1 MAIPGAPSRTRSPF
15 SLARVD
21 AAIARCTAGAGLF
34 LILVALPSLLDQR
47 AQFHTGWAI
56 AAPAAIAATILT
68 ALVASIVSRWIRPAF
83 GAVAVVYL
91 AVLLSWPLAVADP
104 ALVGNESNWLY
115 YLLAVAIA
123 AVAIV
128 AGVVVAAV
136 YLVVVPLLYAL
147 IRISEAGGGV
157 SMWLAVLDSVYC
169 VIFGTVVIVLL
180 RMLRRASA
188 RVDSAQAAALERY
201 SLAVRRHAA
210 ERERVRIDGLVHDSV
225 LTTLLAAADARTSEA
240 TALAV
245 QMAERSLRQLDDV
258 VDAPYPQQARSVEAL
273 AARLRDAA
281 AAMVTPLPFTA
292 RIDGEF
298 DIPAQL
304 AEALSLA
311 AVQAM
316 TNSVQHAG
324 DGAPRRVAL
333 ESTDSGSITIVV
345 ADRGR
350 GFDPD
355 AVEEL
360 RLGMRVSITERV
372 TKLGGAVAIDS
383 ARGQG
388 TTVTLS
394 WAAAEIPTDRD
405 SPPSPQ
411 TPVSR

>member
-1 MAIPGAPSRTRSPF
+1 M
-15 SLARVD
+15 
-21 AAIARCTAGAGLF
+21 
-34 LILVALPSLLDQR
+34 
-47 AQFHTGWAI
+47 
-56 AAPAAIAATILT
+56 
-68 ALVASIVSRWIRPAF
+68 
-83 GAVAVVYL
+83 
-91 AVLLSWPLAVADP
+91 
-104 ALVGNESNWLY
+104 
-115 YLLAVAIA
+115 
-123 AVAIV
+123 
-128 AGVVVAAV
+128 
-136 YLVVVPLLYAL
+136 
-147 IRISEAGGGV
+147 
-157 SMWLAVLDSVYC
+157 
-169 VIFGTVVIVLL
+169 
-180 RMLRRASA
+180 
-188 RVDSAQAAALERY
+188 
-201 SLAVRRHAA
+201 RRHAA

-298 DIPAQL
+298 DIPARL
-304 AEALSLA
+304 AEGLSLA

-372 TKLGGAVAIDS
+372 TKLGGAVTIDS